1 MRGILSA
8 YSCLPNSGS
17 ENGLGWNTL
26 LSAAKVLEKVY
37 LVTKKSNES
46 KIEKWKEQNADCL
59 QNVEFV
65 YVDIPLMIRRLPGH
79 IGQIIRYEYFQRN
92 LVIKAKEV
100 VERDKIDFCQ
110 HVTWASFIR
119 KNYLY
124 KLGIPVILGPVG
136 GGEMIPEQINY
147 KLSVK
152 EKITEDLRLWAV
164 RKMATSKIH
173 KKMFDSAIM
182 ILTTTNESKMMIPQ
196 KYHSKIVV
204 EQAIGIDQANYE
216 KRKESNNEKF
226 VVLMS
231 GRMLYWKGFEMGI
244 KAFLEFAEINPAA
257 ELHIFGDGEKR
268 RELEALVQSTNK
280 SICFHGNVSHDEML
294 SYYKNGTV
302 FLNCSLH
309 DSGSFVVLES
319 MANGLPVITIN
330 TGGPSVLT
338 DNECAIRITPSNVDD
353 MVKKIVAALQTLSA
367 DKNKCIEMGKKAQ
380 DRAFSMFDYDK
391 KYQALVARIIEKQG
405 VNNE

>member
-26 LSAAKVLEKVY
+26 LSAAKILDKVY
-37 LVTKKSNES
+37 LVTKKSNEV

-59 QNVEFV
+59 KNVEFV
-65 YVDIPLMIRRLPGH
+65 YVDIPLIIRRLPGH

-92 LVIKAKEV
+92 LVEKAKEV
-100 VERDKIDFCQ
+100 VKKDKIEFCQ

-124 KLGIPVILGPVG
+124 KLGIPVVLGPVG
-136 GGEMIPEQINY
+136 GGEMIPDQINY
-147 KLSVK
+147 KLSAK
-152 EKITEDLRLWAV
+152 EKLTEGLRFLAI
-164 RKMATSKIH
+164 RKVTTSRIH
-173 KKMFDSAIM
+173 EKMFDSALM
-182 ILTTTNESKMMIPQ
+182 ILTTTNESKRMIPQ
-196 KYHSKIVV
+196 KYHNKIIV
-204 EQAIGIDQANYE
+204 EQAIGIEQANYE
-216 KRKESNNEKF
+216 KRRGSINEKF

-231 GRMLYWKGFEMGI
+231 GRMLYWKGFEIGI
-244 KAFLEFAEINPAA
+244 KAFLKFAEINPDA

-268 RELEALVQSTNK
+268 SELERLVPPSNK

-338 DNECAIRITPSNVDD
+338 DDGCAVRIEPSNVDNMMNK
-353 MVKKIVAALQTLSA
+353 MVEALQTLSA
-367 DKNKCIEMGKKAQ
+367 DKNKCIEMGQNAQ
-380 DRAFSMFDYDK
+380 NRAFSLFDYDR
-391 KYQALVARIIEKQG
+391 KYEALVAQIIEKQG
-405 VNNE
+405 ANNE